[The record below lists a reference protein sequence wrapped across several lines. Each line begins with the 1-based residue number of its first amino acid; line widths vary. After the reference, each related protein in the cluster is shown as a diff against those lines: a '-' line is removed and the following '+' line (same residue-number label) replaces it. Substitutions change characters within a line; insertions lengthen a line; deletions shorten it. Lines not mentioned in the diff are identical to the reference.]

1 LSGFTVGDD
10 PVRWLWIVPISE
22 RIRILAKERGS
33 VSAVTRLATESRSW
47 ICDLS
52 G

>member
-1 LSGFTVGDD
+1 MVGDD

-33 VSAVTRLATESRSW
+33 PSAVARLATEGRSW
-47 ICDLS
+47 ICGLT